1 MFAGHFGLAA
11 AVKAKAP
18 EVPLWALMVGTQL
31 LDLAF
36 MPLLLSGIET
46 MDQTTHGSGY
56 GRLIIHADYS
66 HSLVV
71 ALILSFLAGWFGRWR
86 WGIKGGLVLSGVV
99 FSHWILDIVVH
110 RADMVLLPGNLGNLP
125 FLGFGVW
132 RFAWLSFLLE
142 FLFILVGI
150 IMHFR
155 FSLKSTSTGQRK
167 TTALLSSVVLGT
179 VLMVT
184 LISSA
189 IDLF

>member
-1 MFAGHFGLAA
+1 
-11 AVKAKAP
+11 
-18 EVPLWALMVGTQL
+18 
-31 LDLAF
+31 
-36 MPLLLSGIET
+36 
-46 MDQTTHGSGY
+46 
-56 GRLIIHADYS
+56 
-66 HSLVV
+66 
-71 ALILSFLAGWFGRWR
+71 
-86 WGIKGGLVLSGVV
+86 LSGVV
-99 FSHWILDIVVH
+99 FSHWILDVVVH

-142 FLFILVGI
+142 LLLILIGI

-155 FSLKSTSTGQRK
+155 FALKNTSTGRRK

>member
-11 AVKAKAP
+11 AVRAKAP

-36 MPLLLSGIET
+36 MPLMLSGIET

-71 ALILSFLAGWFGRWR
+71 ALLLSFLAGWFGQWR
-86 WGIKGGLVLSGVV
+86 WGIKAGLVLSGVV
-99 FSHWILDIVVH
+99 FSHWILDVVVH
-110 RADMVLLPGNLGNLP
+110 RADMVLLPGNWGNLP

-142 FLFILVGI
+142 LVLILVGI
-150 IMHFR
+150 IVHFR
-155 FSLKSTSTGQRK
+155 FALKSASTGQRR

>member
-1 MFAGHFGLAA
+1 MFAGHFGLAT

-18 EVPLWALMVGTQL
+18 EVPLWSLMVGTQL

-36 MPLLLSGIET
+36 IPLLLSGIET
-46 MDQTTHGSGY
+46 MDQTSHGSGY
-56 GRLIIHADYS
+56 GQLIIHADYS

-71 ALILSFLAGWFGRWR
+71 ALLLSFLAGWFGRWR

-99 FSHWILDIVVH
+99 FSHWILDVVVH

-125 FLGFGVW
+125 LLGFGVW
-132 RFAWLSFLLE
+132 SFAWLSFLLE
-142 FLFILVGI
+142 FLFILVGS

-155 FSLKSTSTGQRK
+155 FALKSTSTGQRK
-167 TTALLSSVVLGT
+167 TFTLLSSVVLGI